1 MLATPL
7 FFGFLLTHG
16 AMSMVFFAL
25 AGAALMSSFSVTT
38 VAAQE
43 AIPEHK
49 AMAAGLSLG
58 FANGLGALAVI
69 AIGSLGDLLGVGTAI
84 AVLVSLP
91 LLAGLVALFLR
102 RNPGSADSLR

>member
-1 MLATPL
+1 M
-7 FFGFLLTHG
+7 
-16 AMSMVFFAL
+16 
-25 AGAALMSSFSVTT
+25 TT

-69 AIGSLGDLLGVGTAI
+69 FVGRIADLWGLSTAVAI
-84 AVLVSLP
+84 LVSLP
-91 LLAGLVALFLR
+91 FVAGLVGLFLR
-102 RNPGSADSLR
+102 HYPGYATAKR